1 MVVVGEI
8 VVVEVVVELVVV
20 VVVEVVLCGS
30 LSSSM
35 HVGSPL
41 KQLLQNSS
49 ENELQSENM
58 RQMKLSASKV

>member
-20 VVVEVVLCGS
+20 VVLCGS

>member
-1 MVVVGEI
+1 MVVEA
-8 VVVEVVVELVVV
+8 VVVVVVVELVVV
-20 VVVEVVLCGS
+20 VVLCGS

>member
-1 MVVVGEI
+1 MV
-8 VVVEVVVELVVV
+8 VVVEVVVVVV
-20 VVVEVVLCGS
+20 VEVVVVEVVEVVLCGS